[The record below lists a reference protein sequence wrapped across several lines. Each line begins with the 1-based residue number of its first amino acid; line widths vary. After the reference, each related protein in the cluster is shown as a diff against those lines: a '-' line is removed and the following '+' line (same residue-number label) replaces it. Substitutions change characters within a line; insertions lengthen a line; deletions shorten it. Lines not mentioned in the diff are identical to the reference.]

1 MWVFFQRKWECCECA
16 VDGGV
21 RAQRATK
28 VRDNRLSSAR
38 CAAAIQRPPLPFSC
52 HGLSTPRAASHF
64 SSIPLFHCR
73 HRRLLHSI
81 LYRQAFI
88 ISELPWDNAV
98 VGFRFGNMKWAPILA
113 HRTQFIWAY
122 FQNSNYACEI
132 LKSSQFFTD
141 FLWTWNKN
149 SFLQNVDKLVGFQ
162 LRLFSSWRV
171 YSLNILV
178 LGSQRRFFGK
188 DSPLFLIIYGRA
200 NFYKICKPVN
210 GFLDLFL
217 LRVYKERYVSAGC
230 PIMEFPHLL
239 C

>member
-73 HRRLLHSI
+73 HHRLLHSI

-88 ISELPWDNAV
+88 FSELPWDNSV

-122 FQNSNYACEI
+122 FQNSNYTCKI
-132 LKSSQFFTD
+132 LKSSQLLTD
-141 FLWTWNKN
+141 FLRTWNKN
-149 SFLQNVDKLVGFQ
+149 SFLQNVGQVGWIPVTFILILEGIFPQ
-162 LRLFSSWRV
+162 YFGFRV
-171 YSLNILV
+171 AKEIFWKGFPSLPYYLW
-178 LGSQRRFFGK
+178 
-188 DSPLFLIIYGRA
+188 
-200 NFYKICKPVN
+200 
-210 GFLDLFL
+210 
-217 LRVYKERYVSAGC
+217 
-230 PIMEFPHLL
+230 
-239 C
+239 